1 MAGILRKGTM
11 KKYNKLIIL
20 GAIIYVLGLAGYI
33 IVSYYDSKSQSL
45 ADVDARLAQGIEVTQ
60 AVFSPEGIAKA
71 LAGEMSDEEYV
82 ARVGLLDKAVR
93 ALGYEYAY
101 ILVRHEGKI
110 VYVATTPSEEERAA
124 GDFPRPFDEYDAAE
138 EDAEIFTASGP
149 VSMESEDEY
158 GSFRSVLA
166 PVKVGGETVVVGV
179 DMDIA
184 RLQDIYTRDLLRS
197 CSAGLY
203 FIAISLPLLFFV
215 YRKVRADSRALAQA
229 VENQT
234 TEIRELNARLEEKIA
249 DAQREAQSSAEAAA
263 QAKAAQEEALKA
275 RRDGI
280 LHAGEQVDEVLTAI
294 LPISQ
299 ELPGII
305 NESAQ
310 GATAQKE
317 QAEKTA
323 AAMRAM
329 SDVVRRAA
337 DHARGVAENSDLS
350 RSKAED
356 GARLVSDMGAGIQ
369 SMFESIHALKES
381 MHSLSEQVGGIDTVI
396 NVINDIA
403 DQTNLLALNAA
414 IEAAR
419 AGEAGRGFA
428 VVADEVRKLAEKTMQ
443 STKEVG
449 DAVRRIQAST
459 STTVSSVEQ
468 TTLEVEQ
475 VSEKARLAG
484 GALEEIVGLAHD
496 VSVQVRDIASTVD
509 EQSAGTEDIARAM
522 HEIDTISVNIVSA
535 MTRCDEAVRA
545 LNQGTAKLDS
555 LVGELSSVE

>member
-1 MAGILRKGTM
+1 M
-11 KKYNKLIIL
+11 KKYNRLIVV
-20 GAIIYVLGLAGYI
+20 GVIIYVLGLVGYI
-33 IVSYYDSKSQSL
+33 IVSYYDSKNQSL
-45 ADVDARLAQGIEVTQ
+45 QDVDTKLSQGIEVTLSI
-60 AVFSPEGIAKA
+60 FPPEAIARA
-71 LAGEMSDEEYV
+71 LSGEMSDEQYV
-82 ARVGLLDKAVR
+82 SHIALLDKATQ
-93 ALGYEYAY
+93 ALNYEYVY

-138 EDAEIFTASGP
+138 GDEEVFSAQGP

-158 GSFRSVLA
+158 GQFRSVLA
-166 PVKVGGETVVVGV
+166 PAKVGDDTVVVGV
-179 DMDIA
+179 DIDVA
-184 RLQDIYTRDLLRS
+184 DLDAIYAKDLIRS
-197 CSAGLY
+197 CSTGLF
-203 FIAISLPLLFFV
+203 FILISAPLLFFV
-215 YRKVRADSRALAQA
+215 YRKVRADRLALAQA

-234 TEIRELNARLEEKIA
+234 LEIRELNTRLEEKIA
-249 DAQREAQSSAEAAA
+249 DAQREAQASSEAAA
-263 QAKAAQEEALKA
+263 QARAAQEEALKA

-280 LHAGEQVDEVLTAI
+280 LHAGEQVDEALTAI
-294 LPISQ
+294 VPISQ

-305 NESAQ
+305 NESAR

-323 AAMRAM
+323 AAMREM

-337 DHARGVAENSDLS
+337 AHARSVAENSDLS

-356 GARLVSDMGAGIQ
+356 GARIVSDMGSGIQ
-369 SMFESIHALKES
+369 TMFTGIHTLKES
-381 MHSLSEQVGGIDTVI
+381 MHSLSDQVGGIDTVI

-459 STTVSSVEQ
+459 SATVNSVEQ
-468 TTLEVEQ
+468 TTQEVEE

-484 GALEEIVGLAHD
+484 SALEEIVGLAND
-496 VSVQVRDIASTVD
+496 VSVQVRDIADTV
-509 EQSAGTEDIARAM
+509 EGQSAGTEELTQAM
-522 HEIDTISVNIVSA
+522 QEIDSISVNIVRA
-535 MTRCDEAVRA
+535 MDRCDEAVQA
-545 LNQGTAKLDS
+545 LSLGTAKLGD
-555 LVGELSSVE
+555 LVRELSAG

>member
-1 MAGILRKGTM
+1 M
-11 KKYNKLIIL
+11 KKYNRLIVV
-20 GAIIYVLGLAGYI
+20 GVIIYVLGLVGYI
-33 IVSYYDSKSQSL
+33 IVSYYDSKNQSL
-45 ADVDARLAQGIEVTQ
+45 QDVDTKLSQGIEVTLSI
-60 AVFSPEGIAKA
+60 FPPEAIARA
-71 LAGEMSDEEYV
+71 LSGEMSDEQYV
-82 ARVGLLDKAVR
+82 SHIALLDKATQ
-93 ALGYEYAY
+93 ALNYEYVY

-138 EDAEIFTASGP
+138 GDEEVFSAQGP

-158 GSFRSVLA
+158 GQFRSVLA
-166 PVKVGGETVVVGV
+166 PAKAGDDTVVVGV
-179 DMDIA
+179 DIDVA
-184 RLQDIYTRDLLRS
+184 DLDAIYAKDLIRS
-197 CSAGLY
+197 CSTGLF
-203 FIAISLPLLFFV
+203 FILISAPLLFFV
-215 YRKVRADSRALAQA
+215 YRKVRADRLALAQA

-234 TEIRELNARLEEKIA
+234 LEIRELNTRLEEKIA
-249 DAQREAQSSAEAAA
+249 DAQREAQASSEAAA
-263 QAKAAQEEALKA
+263 QARAAQEEALKA

-280 LHAGEQVDEVLTAI
+280 LHAGEQVDEALTAI
-294 LPISQ
+294 VPISQ

-305 NESAQ
+305 NESAR

-323 AAMRAM
+323 AAMREM

-337 DHARGVAENSDLS
+337 AHARSVAENSDLS

-356 GARLVSDMGAGIQ
+356 GARIVSDMGSGIQ
-369 SMFESIHALKES
+369 TMFTGIHTLKES
-381 MHSLSEQVGGIDTVI
+381 MHSLSDQVGGIDTVI

-459 STTVSSVEQ
+459 SATVNSVEQ
-468 TTLEVEQ
+468 TTQEVEE

-484 GALEEIVGLAHD
+484 SALEEIVGLAND
-496 VSVQVRDIASTVD
+496 VSVQVRDIADTV
-509 EQSAGTEDIARAM
+509 EGQSAGTEELTQAM
-522 HEIDTISVNIVSA
+522 QEIDSISVNIVRA
-535 MTRCDEAVRA
+535 MDRCDEAVQA
-545 LNQGTAKLDS
+545 LSLGTAKLGD
-555 LVGELSSVE
+555 LVRELSAG

>member
-1 MAGILRKGTM
+1 M
-11 KKYNKLIIL
+11 KKYNRLIVV
-20 GAIIYVLGLAGYI
+20 GVIIYVLGLVGYI
-33 IVSYYDSKSQSL
+33 IVSYYDSKNQSL
-45 ADVDARLAQGIEVTQ
+45 QDVDTKLSQGIEVTLSI
-60 AVFSPEGIAKA
+60 FPPEAIARA
-71 LAGEMSDEEYV
+71 LSGEMSDEQYV
-82 ARVGLLDKAVR
+82 SHIALLDKATQ
-93 ALGYEYAY
+93 ALNYEYVY

-138 EDAEIFTASGP
+138 GDEEVFSAQGP

-158 GSFRSVLA
+158 GQFRSVLA
-166 PVKVGGETVVVGV
+166 PAKAGDDTVVVGV
-179 DMDIA
+179 DIDVA
-184 RLQDIYTRDLLRS
+184 DLDAIYAKDLIRS
-197 CSAGLY
+197 CSTGLF
-203 FIAISLPLLFFV
+203 FILISAPLLFFV
-215 YRKVRADSRALAQA
+215 YRKVRADRLALAQA

-234 TEIRELNARLEEKIA
+234 LEIRELNTRLEEKIA
-249 DAQREAQSSAEAAA
+249 DAQREAQASSEAAA
-263 QAKAAQEEALKA
+263 QARAAQEEALKA

-280 LHAGEQVDEVLTAI
+280 LHAGEQVDEALTAI
-294 LPISQ
+294 VPISQ

-305 NESAQ
+305 NESAR

-323 AAMRAM
+323 AAMREM

-337 DHARGVAENSDLS
+337 AHARSVAENSDLS

-356 GARLVSDMGAGIQ
+356 GARIVSDMGSGIQ
-369 SMFESIHALKES
+369 TMFTGIHTLKES

-459 STTVSSVEQ
+459 SATVNSVEQ
-468 TTLEVEQ
+468 TTQEVEE

-484 GALEEIVGLAHD
+484 SALEEIVGLAND
-496 VSVQVRDIASTVD
+496 VSVQVRDIADTV
-509 EQSAGTEDIARAM
+509 EGQSAGTEELTQAM
-522 HEIDTISVNIVSA
+522 QEIDSISVNIVRA
-535 MTRCDEAVRA
+535 MDRCDEAVQA
-545 LNQGTAKLDS
+545 LSLGTAKLGD
-555 LVGELSSVE
+555 LVRELSAG

>member
-1 MAGILRKGTM
+1 M
-11 KKYNKLIIL
+11 KKYNRLIVV
-20 GAIIYVLGLAGYI
+20 GVIIYVLGLVGYI
-33 IVSYYDSKSQSL
+33 IVSYYDSKNQSL
-45 ADVDARLAQGIEVTQ
+45 QDVDTKLSQGIEVTLSI
-60 AVFSPEGIAKA
+60 FPPEAIARA
-71 LAGEMSDEEYV
+71 LSGEMSDEQYV
-82 ARVGLLDKAVR
+82 SHIALLDKATQ
-93 ALGYEYAY
+93 ALNYEYVY

-138 EDAEIFTASGP
+138 GDEEVFSAQGP

-158 GSFRSVLA
+158 GQFRSVLA
-166 PVKVGGETVVVGV
+166 PAKAGDDTVVVGV
-179 DMDIA
+179 DIDVA
-184 RLQDIYTRDLLRS
+184 DLDAIYAKDLIRS
-197 CSAGLY
+197 CSTGLF
-203 FIAISLPLLFFV
+203 FILISAPLLFFV
-215 YRKVRADSRALAQA
+215 YRKVRADRLALAQA

-234 TEIRELNARLEEKIA
+234 LEIRELNTRLEEKIA
-249 DAQREAQSSAEAAA
+249 DAQREAQASSEAAA
-263 QAKAAQEEALKA
+263 QARAAQEEALKA

-280 LHAGEQVDEVLTAI
+280 LHAGEQVDEALTAI
-294 LPISQ
+294 VPISQ

-305 NESAQ
+305 NESAR

-323 AAMRAM
+323 AAMREM

-337 DHARGVAENSDLS
+337 AHARSVAENSDLS

-356 GARLVSDMGAGIQ
+356 GARIVGDMGSGIQ
-369 SMFESIHALKES
+369 TMFTGIHTLKES
-381 MHSLSEQVGGIDTVI
+381 MHSLSDQVGGIDTVI

-459 STTVSSVEQ
+459 SATVNSVEQ
-468 TTLEVEQ
+468 TTQEVEE

-484 GALEEIVGLAHD
+484 SALEEIVGLAND
-496 VSVQVRDIASTVD
+496 VSVQVRDIADTV
-509 EQSAGTEDIARAM
+509 EGQSAGTEELTQAM
-522 HEIDTISVNIVSA
+522 QEIDSISVNIVRA
-535 MTRCDEAVRA
+535 MDRCDEAVQA
-545 LNQGTAKLDS
+545 LSLGTAKLGD
-555 LVGELSSVE
+555 LVRELSAG

>member
-1 MAGILRKGTM
+1 M
-11 KKYNKLIIL
+11 KKYNRLIVV
-20 GAIIYVLGLAGYI
+20 GVIIYVLGLVGYI
-33 IVSYYDSKSQSL
+33 IVSYYDSKNQSL
-45 ADVDARLAQGIEVTQ
+45 QDVDTKLSQGIEVTLSI
-60 AVFSPEGIAKA
+60 FPPEAIARA
-71 LAGEMSDEEYV
+71 LSGEMSDEQYV
-82 ARVGLLDKAVR
+82 SHIALLDKATQ
-93 ALGYEYAY
+93 ALNYEYAY

-138 EDAEIFTASGP
+138 GDEEVFSAQGP

-158 GSFRSVLA
+158 GQFRSVLA
-166 PVKVGGETVVVGV
+166 PAKAGDDTVVVGV
-179 DMDIA
+179 DIDVA
-184 RLQDIYTRDLLRS
+184 DLDAIYAKDLIRS
-197 CSAGLY
+197 CSTGLF
-203 FIAISLPLLFFV
+203 FILISAPLLFFV
-215 YRKVRADSRALAQA
+215 YRKVRADRLALAQA

-234 TEIRELNARLEEKIA
+234 LEIRELNTRLEEKIA
-249 DAQREAQSSAEAAA
+249 DAQREAQASSEAAA
-263 QAKAAQEEALKA
+263 QARAAQEEALKA

-280 LHAGEQVDEVLTAI
+280 LHAGEQVDEALTAI
-294 LPISQ
+294 VPISQ

-305 NESAQ
+305 NESAR

-323 AAMRAM
+323 AAMREM

-337 DHARGVAENSDLS
+337 AHARSVAENSDLS

-356 GARLVSDMGAGIQ
+356 GARIVSDMGSGIQ
-369 SMFESIHALKES
+369 TMFTGIHTLKES
-381 MHSLSEQVGGIDTVI
+381 MHSLSDQVGGIDTVI

-459 STTVSSVEQ
+459 SATVNSVEQ
-468 TTLEVEQ
+468 TTQEVEE

-484 GALEEIVGLAHD
+484 SALEEIVGLAND
-496 VSVQVRDIASTVD
+496 VSVQVRDIADTV
-509 EQSAGTEDIARAM
+509 EGQSAGTEELTQAM
-522 HEIDTISVNIVSA
+522 QEIDSISVNIVRA
-535 MTRCDEAVRA
+535 MDRCDEAVQA
-545 LNQGTAKLDS
+545 LSLGTAKLGD
-555 LVGELSSVE
+555 LVRELSAG

>member
-1 MAGILRKGTM
+1 M
-11 KKYNKLIIL
+11 KKYNRLIVV
-20 GAIIYVLGLAGYI
+20 GVIIYVLGLVGYI
-33 IVSYYDSKSQSL
+33 IVSYYDSKNQSL
-45 ADVDARLAQGIEVTQ
+45 QDVDTKLNQGIEVTLSI
-60 AVFSPEGIAKA
+60 FPPEAIARA
-71 LAGEMSDEEYV
+71 LSGEMSDEEYV
-82 ARVGLLDKAVR
+82 SHIALLDKATQ
-93 ALGYEYAY
+93 ALNYEYAY

-138 EDAEIFTASGP
+138 GDEEVFSAQGP

-158 GSFRSVLA
+158 GQFRSVLA
-166 PVKVGGETVVVGV
+166 PAKAGDDTVVVGV
-179 DMDIA
+179 DIDVA
-184 RLQDIYTRDLLRS
+184 DLDAIYAKDLIRS
-197 CSAGLY
+197 CSTGLF
-203 FIAISLPLLFFV
+203 FILISAPLLFFV
-215 YRKVRADSRALAQA
+215 YRKVRADRLALAQA

-234 TEIRELNARLEEKIA
+234 LEIRELNTRLEEKIA
-249 DAQREAQSSAEAAA
+249 DAQREAQASSEAAA
-263 QAKAAQEEALKA
+263 QARAAQEEALKA

-280 LHAGEQVDEVLTAI
+280 LHAGEQVDEALTAI
-294 LPISQ
+294 VPISQ

-305 NESAQ
+305 NESAR

-323 AAMRAM
+323 AAMREM

-337 DHARGVAENSDLS
+337 AHARSVAENSDLS

-356 GARLVSDMGAGIQ
+356 GARIVSDMGSGIQ
-369 SMFESIHALKES
+369 TMFTGIHTLKES
-381 MHSLSEQVGGIDTVI
+381 MHSLSDQVGGIDTVI

-459 STTVSSVEQ
+459 SATVNSVEQ
-468 TTLEVEQ
+468 TTQEVEE

-484 GALEEIVGLAHD
+484 SALEEIVGLAND
-496 VSVQVRDIASTVD
+496 VSVQVRDIADTV
-509 EQSAGTEDIARAM
+509 EGQSAGTEELTQAM
-522 HEIDTISVNIVSA
+522 QEIDSISVNIVQA
-535 MTRCDEAVRA
+535 MDRCDEAVQA
-545 LNQGTAKLDS
+545 LSLGTAKLGD
-555 LVGELSSVE
+555 LVRELSAG

>member
-1 MAGILRKGTM
+1 M
-11 KKYNKLIIL
+11 KKYNRLIVV
-20 GAIIYVLGLAGYI
+20 GVIIYVLGLVGYI
-33 IVSYYDSKSQSL
+33 IVSYYDSKNQSL
-45 ADVDARLAQGIEVTQ
+45 QDVDTKLSQGIEVTLSI
-60 AVFSPEGIAKA
+60 FPPEAIARA
-71 LAGEMSDEEYV
+71 LSGEMSDEQYV
-82 ARVGLLDKAVR
+82 SHIALLDKATQ
-93 ALGYEYAY
+93 ALNYEYVY

-138 EDAEIFTASGP
+138 GDEEVFSAQGP

-158 GSFRSVLA
+158 GQFRSVLA
-166 PVKVGGETVVVGV
+166 PAKAGDDTVVVGV
-179 DMDIA
+179 DIDVA
-184 RLQDIYTRDLLRS
+184 DLDAIYAKDLIRS
-197 CSAGLY
+197 CSTGLF
-203 FIAISLPLLFFV
+203 FILISAPLLFFV
-215 YRKVRADSRALAQA
+215 YRKVRADRLALAQA

-234 TEIRELNARLEEKIA
+234 LEIRELNTRLEEKIA
-249 DAQREAQSSAEAAA
+249 DAQREAQASSEAAA
-263 QAKAAQEEALKA
+263 QARAAQEEALKA

-280 LHAGEQVDEVLTAI
+280 LHAGEQVDEALTAI
-294 LPISQ
+294 VPISQ

-305 NESAQ
+305 NESAR

-323 AAMRAM
+323 AAMREM

-337 DHARGVAENSDLS
+337 AHARSVAENSDLS

-356 GARLVSDMGAGIQ
+356 GARIVSDMGSGIQ
-369 SMFESIHALKES
+369 TMFTGIHTLKES
-381 MHSLSEQVGGIDTVI
+381 MHSLSDQVGGIDTVI

-459 STTVSSVEQ
+459 SATVSSVEQ
-468 TTLEVEQ
+468 TTREASE

-484 GALEEIVGLAHD
+484 GALEEIVGLAND
-496 VSVQVRDIASTVD
+496 VSVQVRDIADTV
-509 EQSAGTEDIARAM
+509 EGQSAGTEELTQAM
-522 HEIDTISVNIVSA
+522 QEIDSISVNIVRA
-535 MTRCDEAVRA
+535 MDRCDEAVQA
-545 LNQGTAKLDS
+545 LSLGTAKLGD
-555 LVGELSSVE
+555 LVRELSAG

>member
-1 MAGILRKGTM
+1 M
-11 KKYNKLIIL
+11 KKYNRLIVV
-20 GAIIYVLGLAGYI
+20 GVIIYVLGLVGYI
-33 IVSYYDSKSQSL
+33 IVSYYDSKNQSL
-45 ADVDARLAQGIEVTQ
+45 QDVDTKLSQGIEVTLSI
-60 AVFSPEGIAKA
+60 FPPEAIARA
-71 LAGEMSDEEYV
+71 LSGEMSDEQYV
-82 ARVGLLDKAVR
+82 SHIALLDKATQ
-93 ALGYEYAY
+93 ALNYEYAY

-138 EDAEIFTASGP
+138 GDEEVFSAQGP

-158 GSFRSVLA
+158 GQFRSVLA
-166 PVKVGGETVVVGV
+166 PAKVGDDTVVVGV
-179 DMDIA
+179 DIDVA
-184 RLQDIYTRDLLRS
+184 DLDAIYAKDLIRS
-197 CSAGLY
+197 CSTGLF
-203 FIAISLPLLFFV
+203 FILISAPLLFFV
-215 YRKVRADSRALAQA
+215 YRKVRADRLALAQA

-234 TEIRELNARLEEKIA
+234 LEIRELNTRLEEKIA
-249 DAQREAQSSAEAAA
+249 DAQREAQASSEAAA
-263 QAKAAQEEALKA
+263 QARAAQEEALKA

-280 LHAGEQVDEVLTAI
+280 LHAGEQVDEALTAI
-294 LPISQ
+294 VPISQ

-305 NESAQ
+305 NESAR

-323 AAMRAM
+323 AAMREM
-329 SDVVRRAA
+329 SEVVRRAA
-337 DHARGVAENSDLS
+337 AHARSVAENSDLS

-356 GARLVSDMGAGIQ
+356 GARIVSDMGSGIQ
-369 SMFESIHALKES
+369 TMFTGIHTLKES
-381 MHSLSEQVGGIDTVI
+381 MHSLSDQVGGIDTVI

-459 STTVSSVEQ
+459 SATVNSVEQ
-468 TTLEVEQ
+468 TTQEVEE

-484 GALEEIVGLAHD
+484 SALEEIVGLAND
-496 VSVQVRDIASTVD
+496 VSVQVRDIADTV
-509 EQSAGTEDIARAM
+509 EGQSAGTEELTQAM
-522 HEIDTISVNIVSA
+522 QEIDSISVNIVRA
-535 MTRCDEAVRA
+535 MDRCDEAVQA
-545 LNQGTAKLDS
+545 LSLGTAKLGD
-555 LVGELSSVE
+555 LVRELSAG

>member
-1 MAGILRKGTM
+1 M
-11 KKYNKLIIL
+11 
-20 GAIIYVLGLAGYI
+20 
-33 IVSYYDSKSQSL
+33 
-45 ADVDARLAQGIEVTQ
+45 DARLTQGIEVTLSI
-60 AVFSPEGIAKA
+60 FPPEAIAKA
-71 LAGEMSDEEYV
+71 LAGEMGDEEYV
-82 ARVGLLDKAVR
+82 AHIGLLDKAVQ

-101 ILVRHEGKI
+101 ILVRHEGQI
-110 VYVATTPSEEERAA
+110 VYVGTTPSEEERTA
-124 GDFPRPFDEYDAAE
+124 GDFPRPFDEYDASE
-138 EDAEIFTASGP
+138 GDEEIFSASGP
-149 VSMESEDEY
+149 ESMESEDEY
-158 GSFRSVLA
+158 GKFRSVLA
-166 PVKVGGETVVVGV
+166 PVKVGDQTVVVGV
-179 DMDIA
+179 DMNIA
-184 RLQDIYTRDLLRS
+184 DLEALYARDLLRS
-197 CSAGLY
+197 CSTGLF
-203 FIAISLPLLFFV
+203 FIVISLPLLLFV
-215 YRKVRADSRALAQA
+215 YRKVRADSKALAQA

-234 TEIRELNARLEEKIA
+234 AEIRDLNLRLEEKIA
-249 DAQREAQSSAEAAA
+249 DAQREAQSSAAAAA
-263 QAKAAQEEALKA
+263 QARVAQEEALKA

-280 LHAGEQVDEVLTAI
+280 LHAGEQVDEALTAI

-299 ELPGII
+299 ELPVII

-310 GATAQKE
+310 GATAQKQ

-323 AAMRAM
+323 LAMREM

-337 DHARGVAENSDLS
+337 DHARSVAENSDLS

-356 GARLVSDMGAGIQ
+356 GARIVSDMGAGIQ
-369 SMFESIHALKES
+369 TMFDSIHSLKES
-381 MHSLSEQVGGIDTVI
+381 MHSLSDQVGGIDTVI